1 MLEEGKQTM
10 VIQGMGYEVDYLPV
24 GEGEKSG
31 DAIAVRWGDLR
42 GGRADQCV
50 IVIDGGTKESGHALV
65 KHIDHFYGTDRV
77 DLVLCTHCD
86 ADHASGLSVVIEDL
100 QVGMLLMHE
109 PWEHAGEIH
118 RLVKDRRTT
127 VRSLTRKME
136 ALEAA
141 HELREVAERMGVS
154 VVEPFSGWKTT
165 LLGQTIRILGPS
177 EKYYEQL
184 LSKFRCVPNTQV
196 SNNVP
201 IAAMAQQGPSLARPN
216 RGKSIAALA
225 NLPNQSQ
232 IAQAGATSVPQAVHT
247 AASSPTT
254 SAENN
259 SSAIMFLTI
268 LGREMMFTGDA
279 GVEALTHAI
288 NHGQRRG
295 LDFSNLELFHVPHHG
310 SEHNIDPN
318 VLANV
323 RSRVAVVSAA
333 PDGAPKHPSSRVT
346 NALIDYEAKVFST
359 QGSKFR
365 HKFNAPHRPGWV
377 PATPVPYDKNL
388 SPNESLTRAAR
399 SPLARGNP
407 RSIAGGY

>member
-1 MLEEGKQTM
+1 M

-31 DAIAVRWGDLR
+31 DAIAVRWGYLG

-50 IVIDGGTKESGHALV
+50 IVIDGGTKESGQALV
-65 KHIDHFYGTDRV
+65 DHIRSYYRTDEV
-77 DLVLCTHCD
+77 DLVVCTHCD
-86 ADHASGLSVVIEDL
+86 ADHASGLSVVL
-100 QVGMLLMHE
+100 GQLRVRKLLMHE
-109 PWEHAGEIH
+109 PWEHAEEIH

-136 ALEAA
+136 AGLEAA
-141 HELREVAERMGVS
+141 HDLREAAERRGVR
-154 VVEPFSGWKTT
+154 VVEPFSGWATEI
-165 LLGQTIRILGPS
+165 LGQTITILGPS
-177 EKYYEQL
+177 EEYYKQL

-201 IAAMAQQGPSLARPN
+201 IAAMAQGRPSLARPN
-216 RGKSIAALA
+216 LGRGLVAHAMRS
-225 NLPNQSQ
+225 NQPPL
-232 IAQAGATSVPQAVHT
+232 AQAEIMSVAQTDHT
-247 AASSPTT
+247 PDSSPTT
-254 SAENN
+254 SAGNN
-259 SSAIMFLTI
+259 SSAIVFLTI
-268 LGREMMFTGDA
+268 LGRKMMFTGDA
-279 GVEALTHAI
+279 GVDALTRAVTYGEH
-288 NHGQRRG
+288 RG
-295 LDFSNLELFHVPHHG
+295 LDFSSLELFHVPHHG
-310 SEHNIDPN
+310 SEHNVDPH

-388 SPNESLTRAAR
+388 SPDEFLTRGVR
-399 SPLARGNP
+399 SPLAKGNP

>member
-1 MLEEGKQTM
+1 M

-31 DAIAVRWGDLR
+31 DAIAVRWGFLG
-42 GGRADQCV
+42 GGRADQRV
-50 IVIDGGTKESGHALV
+50 TVIDGGTKESGQALV
-65 KHIDHFYGTDRV
+65 NHIDHFYGTDRV
-77 DLVLCTHCD
+77 DLVICTHCD
-86 ADHASGLSVVIEDL
+86 ADHASGLSVVIEEL
-100 QVGMLLMHE
+100 QVGTLLMHE

-136 ALEAA
+136 AGLEAA
-141 HELREVAERMGVS
+141 HDLREVAERRGVR
-154 VVEPFSGWKTT
+154 VVEPFSGSTCPG
-165 LLGQTIRILGPS
+165 LPELIVLGPDQS
-177 EKYYEQL
+177 WYKQL

-201 IAAMAQQGPSLARPN
+201 IAAIAQRRPSLARPN
-216 RGKSIAALA
+216 LGKSIAALA

-232 IAQAGATSVPQAVHT
+232 IAQAGTTNVPRAVHT

-259 SSAIMFLTI
+259 SSAIVFLT
-268 LGREMMFTGDA
+268 LCGHDMVFTGDA
-279 GVEALTHAI
+279 GVEALTRAI
-288 NHGQRRG
+288 TYGEQLR
-295 LDFSNLELFHVPHHG
+295 LDFSNLHLFHVPHHG
-310 SEHNIDPN
+310 SEHNIDSN
-318 VLANV
+318 VLAKF

-346 NALIDYEAKVFST
+346 NALIDSGAKVFST
-359 QGSKFR
+359 QGSKFCCR
-365 HKFNAPHRPGWV
+365 FNAPDRHGWE

-388 SPNESLTRAAR
+388 SPDKSLIRAVA
-399 SPLARGNP
+399 SPLAKGNP